1 MKISNYGINL
11 IKILEGCRLNAYK
24 DAGGVWT
31 IGYGHTKG
39 VKRGQRITQAQANE
53 MLLKDLAI
61 SEKAVNAY
69 GSIYHFNQN
78 QFDALVSFTFNLGSG
93 NLKNI
98 TDDGKRSLAQ
108 ISARIPQYCIAKGKK
123 LDGLVKRR
131 KEEKALFD
139 KPVSEPIKQQSTH
152 QSSSSQEDYN
162 MKTIQRGSQGK
173 TVKIWQII
181 IGVSPDGDFGSKTE
195 ASTKA
200 FQQAHNLSVDGIVGK
215 NSWRAGLNSV

>member
-1 MKISNYGINL
+1 MKISNYGISF
-11 IKILEGCRLNAYK
+11 IKNHEGCRLNAYK
-24 DAGGVWT
+24 DVSGVWT

-39 VKRGQRITQAQANE
+39 VKRGQRITQAQAND
-53 MLLKDLAI
+53 MFLKDLAV
-61 SEKAVNAY
+61 SERAVNAY

-78 QFDALVSFTFNLGSG
+78 QFDALVSFTFNLGSV

-98 TDDGKRSLAQ
+98 TDNGKRSLSQ
-108 ISARIPQYCIAKGKK
+108 ISARIPQYCNANGKK
-123 LDGLVKRR
+123 PDGLIKRR
-131 KEEKALFD
+131 KAEKALFD
-139 KPVSEPIKQQSTH
+139 KPVAAPVMQQSKQQS
-152 QSSSSQEDYN
+152 SSIQEDYN

-200 FQQAHNLSVDGIVGK
+200 FQQAHNLSVDGVVGK